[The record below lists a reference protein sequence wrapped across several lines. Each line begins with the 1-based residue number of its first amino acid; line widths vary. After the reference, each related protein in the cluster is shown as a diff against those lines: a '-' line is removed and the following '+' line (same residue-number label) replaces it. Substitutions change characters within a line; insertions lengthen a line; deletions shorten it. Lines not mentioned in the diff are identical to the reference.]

1 MKLLRLELENFR
13 QYRDQVTFNFSLDD
27 EKNMNIIQGVNGAGK
42 TNLLNALTWC
52 LYGTEENLSK
62 YAGKKLPIAN
72 EAALRE
78 LDTNK
83 ALETRVQ
90 VVMVNSSGETTIFE
104 RKLLTR
110 KDQNGHPLPS
120 QNSDFHAYQQRNGDM
135 RESTLDKNFLV
146 NRILPKG
153 VKGFFFFDGERLDEF
168 FKEENSTKVKE
179 AILDVSQLSLL
190 DKSINHL
197 EKTISS
203 IRGDLRYQ
211 GSTQVSEITTSIADH
226 EKKRDSLRQE
236 KKKRDVDLGKL
247 NEEISK
253 IDEILETHS
262 LPIVKELQ
270 SQRIILDG
278 QLSQLEAQGENLKK
292 DINENLLESG
302 PSIYT
307 IDALRFSLNE
317 IQSITK
323 KGELPPKMKDTF
335 VKELLE
341 TGMCIC
347 GCDISHE
354 SPERQKVPSFLNE
367 AKISQIHDD
376 LTELKYQINPIT
388 KQVGDFISTQN
399 QFRTKMSEIDS
410 KITEAKTKLKDVSD

>member
-1 MKLLRLELENFR
+1 MFHN
-13 QYRDQVTFNFSLDD
+13 SL
-27 EKNMNIIQGVNGAGK
+27 
-42 TNLLNALTWC
+42 C
-52 LYGTEENLSK
+52 
-62 YAGKKLPIAN
+62 
-72 EAALRE
+72 
-78 LDTNK
+78 
-83 ALETRVQ
+83 
-90 VVMVNSSGETTIFE
+90 
-104 RKLLTR
+104 
-110 KDQNGHPLPS
+110 
-120 QNSDFHAYQQRNGDM
+120 
-135 RESTLDKNFLV
+135 
-146 NRILPKG
+146 
-153 VKGFFFFDGERLDEF
+153 
-168 FKEENSTKVKE
+168 
-179 AILDVSQLSLL
+179 L

-270 SQRIILDG
+270 SQRIILDS
-278 QLSQLEAQGENLKK
+278 QLSQLEAQSENLKK

-354 SPERQKVPSFLNE
+354 SPERQKVASFLNE